1 MDIPQDIHIH
11 LDGDSSGKGQ
21 DAEKDIVE
29 EGEDY
34 LSNTDTE
41 SGPDTPEHL
50 DKEIKDLEEK
60 LKTLKKQKNQTD
72 TGIQ

>member
-21 DAEKDIVE
+21 DAEEDIVE

-50 DKEIKDLEEK
+50 DKEIKELEEK
-60 LKTLKKQKNQTD
+60 LKTLKNQKNQTD
-72 TGIQ
+72 TG